1 MPYKVQFLSRRAE
14 KTLRGIAREG
24 RKNGGISITVYR
36 AGTRI
41 NVASAKCM
49 ADPLIFAAD
58 GLTGVVDVVIVY
70 CDCSRKSTRVDLDA
84 MGCKAYDSD
93 ELSEEWFEQ
102 NKANIRRYMRG

>member
-1 MPYKVQFLSRRAE
+1 MTYKVQFLSRDAE
-14 KTLRGIAREG
+14 KTLRSIAREG
-24 RKNGGISITVYR
+24 RKNGGVSITAYR

-70 CDCSRKSTRVDLDA
+70 ADGRRKNTRVDLDA
-84 MGCKAYDSD
+84 MGCKPFDSLT
-93 ELSEEWFEQ
+93 EGWFEQ
-102 NKANIRRYMRG
+102 NRANIRRYMRG